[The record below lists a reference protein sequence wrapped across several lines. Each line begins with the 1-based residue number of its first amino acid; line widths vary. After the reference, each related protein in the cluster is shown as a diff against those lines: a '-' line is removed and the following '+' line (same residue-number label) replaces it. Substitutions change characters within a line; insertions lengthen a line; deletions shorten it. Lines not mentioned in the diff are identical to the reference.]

1 MGQRHECPI
10 YGHKSR
16 WQGPILRCSSWEW
29 TEPRQ
34 RWAAMMILRERADR
48 YALNLAE
55 SPSLLREAA
64 MKRSAILSTF
74 ALNTGSRPLIITG
87 SLISGSPLA
96 SLG

>member
-64 MKRSAILSTF
+64 MKALRDSIDLCSKHRESTVDHHWIDYLGK
-74 ALNTGSRPLIITG
+74 AL
-87 SLISGSPLA
+87 
-96 SLG
+96 